1 MVLIMEIKKQVIL
14 RSVAG
19 EHMLIPVGET
29 VFQYNGIFMLT
40 ESGKILWEN
49 IEKGATEEGLAVALM
64 EEYGIDSETATA
76 DVSEFLEMLRSF
88 EII

>member
-1 MVLIMEIKKQVIL
+1 MEIKKQVIL

-49 IEKGATEEGLAVALM
+49 IEKGVERDGLVAALM
-64 EEYGIDSETATA
+64 EEYGIASDVASA
-76 DVSEFLEMLRSF
+76 DVDEFIEMLKAF
-88 EII
+88 GIV

>member
-1 MVLIMEIKKQVIL
+1 MKMEIKKQVIL

-40 ESGKILWEN
+40 ESGKFLWEHIVN
-49 IEKGATEEGLAVALM
+49 GAEESELTSLLAS
-64 EEYGIDSETATA
+64 EYELDEATA
-76 DVSEFLEMLRSF
+76 SADAQEFLEMLRAF

>member
-1 MVLIMEIKKQVIL
+1 MEIKKQVVL

-29 VFQYNGIFMLT
+29 VLQYNGIFMLT
-40 ESGKILWEN
+40 ETGKFLWEN
-49 IEKGATEEGLAVALM
+49 IEKGADSDHLKALLAK
-64 EEYGIDSETATA
+64 EYEIDYATA
-76 DVSEFLEMLRSF
+76 DTDVNEFLEMLRAF

>member
-1 MVLIMEIKKQVIL
+1 MEIKKQVVL

-19 EHMLIPVGET
+19 EYMLIPVGET

-40 ESGKILWEN
+40 ESGKFLWEH
-49 IEKGATEEGLAVALM
+49 IEKGAEEGDLKSLLAI
-64 EEYGIDSETATA
+64 EYELDEATA
-76 DVSEFLEMLRSF
+76 SADVDEFLEMLRAF

>member
-1 MVLIMEIKKQVIL
+1 MKMEIKKQVIL

-40 ESGKILWEN
+40 ETGKFLWEH
-49 IEKGATEEGLAVALM
+49 IVKGAEADELKALLAA
-64 EEYGIDSETATA
+64 EYEIDSETAEN
-76 DVSEFLEMLRSF
+76 DVEEFLEMLKAF

>member
-1 MVLIMEIKKQVIL
+1 MEIKKQVIL

-49 IEKGATEEGLAVALM
+49 IEKGVTEDGLAAALM
-64 EEYGIDSETATA
+64 EEYGIDSDTATA

>member
-1 MVLIMEIKKQVIL
+1 MEIKKQVIL

-19 EHMLIPVGET
+19 EYMLIPVGET

-64 EEYGIDSETATA
+64 EEYGIDSEIATA

>member
-1 MVLIMEIKKQVIL
+1 MEIKKQVIL

-49 IEKGATEEGLAVALM
+49 IEKGVEKDGLVSALM
-64 EEYGIDSETATA
+64 EEYGIDSATAEA
-76 DVSEFLEMLRSF
+76 DVSEFLEMLGSF

>member
-1 MVLIMEIKKQVIL
+1 MGIKKQVIL

>member
-1 MVLIMEIKKQVIL
+1 MEIKKQVIL

-40 ESGKILWEN
+40 ESGKFLWEN
-49 IEKGATEEGLAVALM
+49 IEKGIEKDGLVTALM
-64 EEYGIDSETATA
+64 NEYGIDSDTATT
-76 DVSEFLEMLRSF
+76 DVAEFLEMLQSF